1 MSPIL
6 IRASMDEKSYYLC
19 CMIEGRERTV
29 ELPPRKGPFTMEEA
43 EALRKKL
50 TTGRRHSRTLRYRIL
65 DSKNNKIVK

>member
-1 MSPIL
+1 
-6 IRASMDEKSYYLC
+6 
-19 CMIEGRERTV
+19 MIEGRERTV

-50 TTGRRHSRTLRYRIL
+50 TTRRRHSRTLRYRIL